1 MRVFLSKDFAS
12 DSQSFGGRKKGKKR
26 LGILYSKCWRRRRK
40 ERKKERKKE
49 RGDPYRK
56 NKFGFERQKDPPKKK
71 DRFKIFRVWGRTES
85 ATEKKAFEGG
95 IVEVI
100 RLRER
105 DHKEG

>member
-12 DSQSFGGRKKGKKR
+12 DNQSFGGRKKGKKEAGDS
-26 LGILYSKCWRRRRK
+26 LLKVLEK
-40 ERKKERKKE
+40 EEERKKEGRKE
-49 RGDPYRK
+49 GGDLYRK

-71 DRFKIFRVWGRTES
+71 DRFKIFRVWERTES
-85 ATEKKAFEGG
+85 AREKKAFE
-95 IVEVI
+95 EVIEEII